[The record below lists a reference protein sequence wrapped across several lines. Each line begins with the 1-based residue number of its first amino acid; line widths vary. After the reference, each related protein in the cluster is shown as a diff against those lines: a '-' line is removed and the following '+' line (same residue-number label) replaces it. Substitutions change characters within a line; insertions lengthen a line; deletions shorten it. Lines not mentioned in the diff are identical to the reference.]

1 MLATR
6 KICSKWE
13 DPSKDPPNLCTAF
26 FSHQTTGV
34 VTEVNYG
41 LKTD

>member
-1 MLATR
+1 MFATG
-6 KICSKWE
+6 KICAKSE
-13 DPSKDPPNLCTAF
+13 DLSKDPPNLCTAF
-26 FSHQTTGV
+26 FLRQPTGV